1 MYTKRIQL
9 VNYGPI
15 KHLDIEF
22 PFEDDA
28 PKPIVLVG
36 ANGSGK
42 SILLSHIVNGLIVAK
57 GVAFPDAPEV
67 ASGKVYK
74 LRSNTYIKSEQE
86 HYFARV
92 DYADQLYVSE
102 LRLTQNKEAFS
113 HTPKEISGTPAEE
126 LWSAIKPNTNDY
138 IDLNFS
144 SNVAQSAKVESA
156 FSENCVLY
164 FPFDRSEDP
173 AWLNEDNLNAQAQY
187 MDIEHF
193 VGSTSRQVIAQSPLH
208 EIQNWLFEIIYDR
221 AVVET
226 TTIPVP
232 FGAVDAGQPISLPVQ
247 VPPAGKATTIFE
259 IVLSVVQ
266 SIVSNQKARFGIG
279 TRLNRVV
286 SLHAGPVTLVP
297 NIFQLSSGETAL
309 LTLFLSILRD
319 FDLSQSTLS
328 GPEDVQGIVV
338 VDEIDLH
345 LHTVHQYEILP
356 RLIQLFPRVQFVVS
370 THSPLFVLGMNKI
383 FGESDFAL
391 YRLPQGH
398 RISPEEFG
406 EFEDAYQAFVETRK
420 FNEDVRSL
428 IEASHKPIVFVEGA
442 TDQKYIQRASQLLGR
457 QSLIESLG
465 LREGGGSG
473 KLSKIWKDSVLPLT
487 ETLPQQV
494 LLLFDCE
501 SQKPP
506 AEKGKLVQRNIP
518 IQHHNPV
525 SKGIENL
532 FAKSTLE
539 SAQQYNPAF
548 FSTEEAHAGTDENGQ
563 TITIPEKWNVNDSK
577 KTNLCEWICEN
588 GTLEFFQ
595 QFNLVFDLIEDAL
608 HWEPPC
614 GGDAETESTQ

>member
-36 ANGSGK
+36 ENGSGK
-42 SILLSHIVNGLIVAK
+42 SILLSHIVNGLIAAK
-57 GVAFPDAPEV
+57 GVAFPDTPEV

-74 LRSNTYIKSEQE
+74 LRSNAYIKSGQE
-86 HYFARV
+86 HFFARV
-92 DYADQLYVSE
+92 DYADQFYVSE
-102 LRLTQNKEAFS
+102 LMVTQNKEAFS

-126 LWSAIKPNTNDY
+126 LWSAIKPNTNNH

-144 SNVAQSAKVESA
+144 SNDTQSAKVKNV

-173 AWLNEDNLNAQAQY
+173 AWLNQENLTAQAQH
-187 MDIEHF
+187 MDLNF
-193 VGSTSRQVIAQSPLH
+193 LSGSTNRQVVALSPLH
-208 EIQNWLFEIIYDR
+208 ANQNWLFDVVYDQS
-221 AVVET
+221 VFET
-226 TTIPVP
+226 KTAQMQLTTS
-232 FGAVDAGQPISLPVQ
+232 DTGQPISVPVQ
-247 VPPAGKATTIFE
+247 LPPSGDAAALYQLALR
-259 IVLSVVQ
+259 IVR
-266 SIVSNQKARFGIG
+266 IITNQNNARFGIG

-286 SLHAGPVTLVP
+286 SLHDDPKTIVP

-309 LTLFLSILRD
+309 LNLFLSILRD
-319 FDLSQSTLS
+319 FDLSQSTFS
-328 GPEDVQGIVV
+328 GIEDIQGIVV

-345 LHTVHQYEILP
+345 LHTVHQFEILP
-356 RLIQLFPRVQFVVS
+356 RLIQIFPKVQFVVS
-370 THSPLFVLGMNKI
+370 THSPLFVLGMNKV

-391 YRLPQGH
+391 YRLPEGH
-398 RISPEEFG
+398 RISPEEFS

-457 QSLIESLG
+457 QSLIESLE

-518 IQHHNPV
+518 MQHHNPV

-548 FSTEEAHAGTDENGQ
+548 FSTEEAHAGTDANGQ
-563 TITIPEKWNVNDSK
+563 AITIPEKWNVNDSK
-577 KTNLCEWICEN
+577 KTNLCEWLCEN